1 MKIVKIFEDNL
12 RLSKL
17 NKKNIYVC
25 ILFNKIL
32 LDFMAYS
39 LVYFLK
45 LIFNIIIRENSQDF
59 WRIQGIILV
68 QDEPRQDRLIND
80 SNGYLHSHE
89 DATQIQILDSRR
101 KKKKKKSDSSWNFTR
116 ENTKAGIFT

>member
-17 NKKNIYVC
+17 IKKNIYVC

-39 LVYFLK
+39 LAYFLK
-45 LIFNIIIRENSQDF
+45 LIFNIIIRENCQDF
-59 WRIQGIILV
+59 
-68 QDEPRQDRLIND
+68 
-80 SNGYLHSHE
+80 
-89 DATQIQILDSRR
+89 
-101 KKKKKKSDSSWNFTR
+101 
-116 ENTKAGIFT
+116 